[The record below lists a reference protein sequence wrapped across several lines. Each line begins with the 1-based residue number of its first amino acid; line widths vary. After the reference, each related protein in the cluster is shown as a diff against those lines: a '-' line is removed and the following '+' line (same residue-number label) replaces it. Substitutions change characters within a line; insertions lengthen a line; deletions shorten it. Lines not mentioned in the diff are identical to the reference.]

1 MTGPYRLGVFCIL
14 TGTLTFGCSMSSQ
27 TIHSDQESLGHGIVV
42 GSLAEQ
48 RKQQHIM
55 EAWPS
60 SRTIIGQVKK
70 IEGAA
75 YLLTNNTGETIRLPV
90 DQETMIDRPAH
101 VGDWLK
107 AYTDPSGRALQIRN
121 IDEEM
126 MVAEN

>member
-1 MTGPYRLGVFCIL
+1 MTGLYKLALLGIL
-14 TGTLTFGCSMSSQ
+14 TSTLAYGCSR
-27 TIHSDQESLGHGIVV
+27 TAHTVHSDQESLGKGIVV

-48 RKQQHIM
+48 QKQQHM
-55 EAWPS
+55 MTSWPS
-60 SRTIIGQVKK
+60 AFTVMGQVTK

-75 YLLTNNTGETIRLPV
+75 YLLTDNAGDSIRLPV

-107 AYTDPSGRALQIRN
+107 AYVDSHGRALQIRN

-126 MVAEN
+126 MVVEF

>member
-1 MTGPYRLGVFCIL
+1 V
-14 TGTLTFGCSMSSQ
+14 
-27 TIHSDQESLGHGIVV
+27 HSDQESLGHGIVV

-48 RKQQHIM
+48 QKQQRMM
-55 EAWPS
+55 ESWPS
-60 SRTIIGQVKK
+60 SLILIGQVTK

-75 YLLTNNTGETIRLPV
+75 YLLTNNVRDTMRLPV

-107 AYTDPSGRALQIRN
+107 AYTDTSGRALQIIN

-126 MVAEN
+126 MIAEN